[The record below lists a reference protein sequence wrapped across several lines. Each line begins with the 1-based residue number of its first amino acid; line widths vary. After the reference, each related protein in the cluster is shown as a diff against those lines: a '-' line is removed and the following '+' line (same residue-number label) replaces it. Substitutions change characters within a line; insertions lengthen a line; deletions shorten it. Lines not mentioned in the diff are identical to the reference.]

1 MDAARQSCPQ
11 QLVFGLALG
20 AIYGLI
26 ALGYTMVY
34 GILLMINFAH
44 GELFMIGAYVGW
56 AVLIWLINAQLR
68 RPASGVG
75 GAGAAADGD
84 VGVRHPGHVT
94 LERFAYRP
102 LYTRGATRLGPLISA
117 VGASIFLQNAVM
129 LTQGARMKVYMT
141 SLLFPRSW
149 YVQIGGVRISA
160 LVLVMISVALLLM
173 WLLNALVQRT
183 TLGRCMRAVAE
194 DREVAAVMGVNVRRV
209 ISLTFLLGSALGGAA
224 GVLVG
229 LYYTQ
234 IDFFMGYSAG
244 LKAFTA
250 AVLGGIGNLKGAM
263 LGGIVLG
270 LDRKPGGDLPQS
282 GLPRRGRV
290 RGADPGAGVPPDRT
304 AGRDR
309 AAGEQGVTG
318 DAERSGVRSGWPS
331 CWARW
336 RSSLPLVAPND
347 YVVGVLARICLYA
360 TLALGLER
368 GGRASPDCWISA
380 TWRSSASAPIC
391 TPSSPRRTSA
401 CTCRFCSRCRIV
413 VLGTALFGILIGA
426 PTLRLGGDYL
436 AIVTLGFGEITYLLL
451 LNLDR
456 PVNIT
461 NGPSGIIDIDP
472 AGAVRPRR

>member
-1 MDAARQSCPQ
+1 MEALQILPQ

-20 AIYGLI
+20 AVYGLI

-34 GILLMINFAH
+34 GILMMINFAH

-56 AVLIWLINAQLR
+56 AALTWLINAHLGGLH
-68 RPASGVG
+68 PAWVVPVLLVMAMSVSALLG
-75 GAGAAADGD
+75 
-84 VGVRHPGHVT
+84 VT

-149 YVQIGGVRISA
+149 YVQIGNVRISA
-160 LVLVMISVALLLM
+160 LVLMMTAIAVALM
-173 WLLNALVQRT
+173 TLLNTLVQRS

-263 LGGIVLG
+263 LGGLVLG
-270 LDRKPGGDLPQS
+270 LIESLAVTLINP
-282 GLPRRGRV
+282 
-290 RGADPGAGVPPDRT
+290 AY
-304 AGRDR
+304 RD
-309 AAGEQGVTG
+309 V
-318 DAERSGVRSGWPS
+318 
-331 CWARW
+331 
-336 RSSLPLVAPND
+336 VA
-347 YVVGVLARICLYA
+347 
-360 TLALGLER
+360 
-368 GGRASPDCWISA
+368 
-380 TWRSSASAPIC
+380 
-391 TPSSPRRTSA
+391 
-401 CTCRFCSRCRIV
+401 FV
-413 VLGTALFGILIGA
+413 VLILVLVFR
-426 PTLRLGGDYL
+426 PTGLLGETVPQ
-436 AIVTLGFGEITYLLL
+436 ANKV
-451 LNLDR
+451 
-456 PVNIT
+456 
-461 NGPSGIIDIDP
+461 
-472 AGAVRPRR
+472 